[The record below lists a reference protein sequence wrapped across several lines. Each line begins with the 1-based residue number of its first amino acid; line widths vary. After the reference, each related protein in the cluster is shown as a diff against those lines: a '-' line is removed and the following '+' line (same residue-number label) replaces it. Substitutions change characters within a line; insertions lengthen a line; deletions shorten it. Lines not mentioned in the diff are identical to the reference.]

1 MDHRHRHRRREGAGC
16 AAVARGGFVKA
27 LVCDKELAQSLL
39 EVQATK
45 ESKVAG

>member
-1 MDHRHRHRRREGAGC
+1 MTVRTGAEKAPGV